1 VTLRDGRGAP
11 SSGRALHA
19 NAVATLSG
27 WVAPTPEQGALRDR
41 YLTHLAAHS
50 DGLAKA
56 CFPDH
61 LTAGAIVV
69 SPDARAVLLN
79 HHRKADAWLA
89 FGGHLEPGDASLA
102 GGARRELV
110 EESGLTSF
118 DFDEEPLSLDEHAVE
133 FCSDRGTVHH
143 LDVRFLATA
152 EPDAA
157 HATSEESLDVRWW
170 PVDALPTTFDDMYV
184 LIEVAVARVRSRRS
198 SGGSSAQS
206 SSTPG
211 GGSRRAAA
219 E

>member
-1 VTLRDGRGAP
+1 MTLRDGRGAP
-11 SSGRALHA
+11 SSGRAGPLHA
-19 NAVATLSG
+19 SAVATLAG
-27 WVAPTPEQGALRDR
+27 WSAPTPGQEALRER
-41 YLTHLAAHS
+41 YLAHLAEHA

-69 SPDARAVLLN
+69 SPDGGAVLLN

-89 FGGHLEPGDASLA
+89 FGGHLEAGDTSLA
-102 GGARRELV
+102 DGARRELV
-110 EESGLTSF
+110 EESGLTTF
-118 DFDEEPLSLDEHAVE
+118 DFDEEPLSLDAHAVE

-157 HATSEESLDVRWW
+157 HVASEESLDVRWW
-170 PVDALPTTFDDMYV
+170 PVDALPATFDDMYA
-184 LIEVAVARVRSRRS
+184 LIEAAVVRVRSR
-198 SGGSSAQS
+198 QS
-206 SSTPG
+206 SSPPG
-211 GGSRRAAA
+211 GGSSLAPA

>member
-1 VTLRDGRGAP
+1 MTRRDGRGAP
-11 SSGRALHA
+11 SPGQAALHA
-19 NAVATLSG
+19 SAVATLTV
-27 WVAPTPEQGALRDR
+27 WPAPSPAQAEHRARFLA
-41 YLTHLAAHS
+41 HLAAHE
-50 DGLAKA
+50 DGLSKA

-89 FGGHLEPGDASLA
+89 FGGHLEPEDHSLSA
-102 GGARRELV
+102 GARRELL
-110 EESGLTSF
+110 EESGLTEF
-118 DFDEEPLSLDEHAVE
+118 ELDHDPLCLDEHAVE

-157 HATSEESLDVRWW
+157 FATSEESLDVRWW
-170 PVDALPTTFDDMYV
+170 PVDALPATYDDMYG
-184 LIEVAVARVRSRRS
+184 LIDAAVERVRSR
-198 SGGSSAQS
+198 QS

-211 GGSRRAAA
+211 GGSSRAPA